1 MAFDFFSLYKDQNG
15 IRGVTFKQWLDVNVG
30 ISDSYGRKLRK
41 ISKDFIMF
49 PKLKKLGISFS
60 ELWRRKE
67 DIRLM
72 LSIFQHVAAFW
83 REAT

>member
-1 MAFDFFSLYKDQNG
+1 MAISMDYGNYLNMAFDFFSLYKDQNG

-60 ELWRRKE
+60 ECGDVRK
-67 DIRLM
+67 
-72 LSIFQHVAAFW
+72 
-83 REAT
+83 TYG